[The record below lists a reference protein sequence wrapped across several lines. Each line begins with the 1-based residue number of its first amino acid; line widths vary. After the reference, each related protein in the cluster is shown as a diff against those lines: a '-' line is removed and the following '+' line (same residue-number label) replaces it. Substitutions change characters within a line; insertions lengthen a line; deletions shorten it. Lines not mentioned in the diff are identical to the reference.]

1 MINLLPPKEKEQLLL
16 DRNKKLVTIL
26 GCMTIIFLICL
37 SLVLLLVKSYI
48 SEKVDSGKSILD
60 ATEKKYQT
68 SDFLFYDNL
77 VKKYNTDLVVV
88 DTFYKKQIY
97 FTDIIKNILDIQ
109 RPDGLFFND
118 ISVKNSE
125 KDNKIEVNIS
135 GISDTRD
142 NLLTFKDNIEKNNK
156 IKNVYFPPNIWVK
169 TKDIDF
175 YVTFEILP
183 DTK

>member
-77 VKKYNTDLVVV
+77 VKKY
-88 DTFYKKQIY
+88 K
-97 FTDIIKNILDIQ
+97 
-109 RPDGLFFND
+109 P
-118 ISVKNSE
+118 
-125 KDNKIEVNIS
+125 
-135 GISDTRD
+135 
-142 NLLTFKDNIEKNNK
+142 
-156 IKNVYFPPNIWVK
+156 
-169 TKDIDF
+169 
-175 YVTFEILP
+175 
-183 DTK
+183 